1 MPDMT
6 LETFFNCQTAEEF
19 KIEVQGSKTYIVYF
33 GLAKEGHDWSCTCEA
48 FKYGKGKYCKHIEQ
62 VKDKRCGWMQY
73 VDGGEPVHKD
83 NEYLCP
89 KCGNKAKARSWA
101 V

>member
-19 KIEVQGSKTYIVYF
+19 SIEVQGSKTYTVSF
-33 GLAKEGHDWSCTCEA
+33 GPSKEGSDWHCTCDA
-48 FKYGKGKYCKHIEQ
+48 FKYGKGKYCKHIKQAEPL
-62 VKDKRCGWMQY
+62 RCGWMQY
-73 VDGGEPVHKD
+73 VNGGEPVQKGH
-83 NEYLCP
+83 EYFCP
-89 KCGNKAKARSWA
+89 KCGNKANSRQWA